1 LLRGEE
7 ASGERTR
14 VVSPVKYGLS
24 LNARATVVVFKLID
38 GSLRALPAAY
48 PGISRKP
55 EGWAEYGPDT

>member
-1 LLRGEE
+1 M
-7 ASGERTR
+7 
-14 VVSPVKYGLS
+14 KYGLS